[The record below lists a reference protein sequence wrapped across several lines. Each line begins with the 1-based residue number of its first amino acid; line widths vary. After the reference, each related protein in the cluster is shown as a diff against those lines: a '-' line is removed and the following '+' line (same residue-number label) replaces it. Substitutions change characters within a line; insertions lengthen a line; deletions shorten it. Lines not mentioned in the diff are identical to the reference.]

1 MKLKKNILALALT
14 LTFIASGSLCT
25 SVSAEEKAAVKNT
38 IFLNFITSGEKAYNE
53 ARYEEA
59 ERLCNEAMKEAK
71 GPKGDNVMLVRGLID
86 LSTITMNQGKYTE
99 AENYCK
105 EALEAIEKD
114 PTMGSESAN
123 MAMVMNNFA
132 ALYASLSRMD
142 EAETFY
148 KQAIEVGEKLYGKTS
163 PNVAIGWLNLGQLY
177 YDWGKYKESRE
188 VLEHA
193 LSTFK
198 TPESKATMFY
208 AVCLHHMGEVNRLEG
223 NYKLSEQYFKQAI
236 SEAATSIGKNHPYYA
251 GAMQNLGEL
260 YTRLGRYKEAETLY
274 NDALAIYERQPNP
287 EFPGKAKIWHE
298 LAFLYEEQGKY
309 AQAEEMCKK
318 ALELREKIF
327 GKKHGEYA
335 ASLNCLATIYASEG
349 KYTEAEPLLKECL
362 SIRERV
368 YGIDNPKSI
377 RTLKNLGSLYTDED
391 KLELAETTLNKALKY
406 AERKFKPDHAD
417 ITDIV
422 RELTEVYEKQN
433 KIVEAIPMS
442 QRALASL
449 EKNFGPTS
457 VRYAE
462 GLREVASLTV
472 KQNKFK
478 EALAMYKKALTI
490 DEKELGAN
498 STTVAKDL
506 SALAHV
512 YTLMKD
518 TANAKEAEAKA
529 EKIKATLPGNKYS
542 NEVSEAFK
550 NNQRVVER
558 PFKPVGNKYALVVGI
573 SNFEDKSINL
583 RYAAKDA
590 TDFANFLTT
599 RGNFKAD
606 NVKLLTDENATRQG
620 IIDALGKKW
629 LGSKANSNDLVIIY
643 VSSHGSPAKEEA
655 NKNNF
660 LVAYDTNK
668 NSLLATGIPMQWLS
682 QIIKDEVRSD
692 RIVLVLDVCH
702 SGAAR
707 QGEKTLFREPGI
719 NMRNVTFGAGQSI
732 LCSSLADQVSWESK
746 KYPNSVFTKRLI
758 EGLVSQ
764 GDKTTLVQAY
774 EYIKDKVESEVM
786 TDRGERQTPILDT
799 SLWEGD
805 NVMIAVPLESQ
816 SKDKVSNK

>member
-14 LTFIASGSLCT
+14 LSFIASGPLCI
-25 SVSAEEKAAVKNT
+25 SVLAEEKAQSKNT
-38 IFLNFITSGEKAYNE
+38 IYLNFITGGEKAYNE
-53 ARYEEA
+53 ARYEDA
-59 ERLCNEAMKEAK
+59 ERLVNEAMKEAK
-71 GPKGDNVMLVRGLID
+71 GPKGDNAMLVRGLID
-86 LSTITMNQGKYTE
+86 LSTITMNQGKYKE
-99 AENYCK
+99 AESYCK
-105 EALEAIEKD
+105 QAFEAIEND
-114 PTMGSESAN
+114 PEMGSNCAN

-132 ALYASLSRMD
+132 ALYAQLSRMD
-142 EAETFY
+142 EAEQFY
-148 KQAIEVGEKLYGKTS
+148 KQAIEVGEKLYGKDS
-163 PNVAIGWLNLGQLY
+163 PNVSIGWLNLGQLY
-177 YDWGKYKESRE
+177 YDWGKFKEARE

-208 AVCLHHMGEVNRLEG
+208 AVCLHHMGELNRLEG
-223 NYKLSEQYFKQAI
+223 NYKLSEQFFKQAV

-251 GAMQNLGEL
+251 GALQNLGEL

-274 NDALAIYERQPNP
+274 NEALAIYERQPNP

-309 AQAEEMCKK
+309 EQATEMCQK
-318 ALELREKIF
+318 ALKLREKIF

-349 KYTEAEPLLKECL
+349 KYKEAEPLLIECL
-362 SIRERV
+362 DVRKSV
-368 YGIDNPKSI
+368 YGTDSPKYI
-377 RTLKNLGSLYTDED
+377 RSLKNLGSLYTDEG
-391 KLELAETTLNKALKY
+391 KLELAESTLNKALQI
-406 AERKFKPDHAD
+406 AELKFKADHAD
-417 ITDIV
+417 VTDIV
-422 RELTEVYEKQN
+422 RELQEVYEKQN
-433 KIVEAIPMS
+433 KIAEAIPLS
-442 QRALASL
+442 QRNLASL
-449 EKNFGPTS
+449 EKNFGLTS
-457 VRYAE
+457 IRYAE
-462 GLREVASLTV
+462 GLREVASLTT
-472 KQNKFK
+472 KQNKYK
-478 EALAMYKKALTI
+478 EALALYKKALAI
-490 DEKELGAN
+490 DEKELGEK

-506 SALAHV
+506 SAIANV

-518 TANAKEAEAKA
+518 TASAKQAEDRA

-542 NEVSEAFK
+542 NEVSETFK
-550 NNQRVVER
+550 NNQRIVER
-558 PFKPVGNKYALVVGI
+558 PFKPVGNKYALVIGI

-599 RGNFKAD
+599 RGNFRAE
-606 NVKLLTDENATRQG
+606 NVKLLTDEHATRQG

-629 LGSKANSNDLVIIY
+629 LGAKANSNDLVIIY

-707 QGEKTLFREPGI
+707 QGEKTIFREPGI
-719 NMRNVTFGAGQSI
+719 NLRNVTFGAGQSI

-774 EYIKDKVESEVM
+774 DYIKDKVESEVM

-805 NVMIAVPLESQ
+805 NVMIAVPIETQ
-816 SKDKVSNK
+816 PNDKVSNK

>member
-14 LTFIASGSLCT
+14 LSFIASGPLCI
-25 SVSAEEKAAVKNT
+25 SVLAEEKAQSKNT
-38 IFLNFITSGEKAYNE
+38 IYLNFITGGEKAYNE
-53 ARYEEA
+53 ARYEDA
-59 ERLCNEAMKEAK
+59 ERLVNEAMKEAK
-71 GPKGDNVMLVRGLID
+71 GPKGDNAMLVRGLID
-86 LSTITMNQGKYTE
+86 LSTITMNQGKYKE
-99 AENYCK
+99 AESYCK
-105 EALEAIEKD
+105 QAFEAIEND
-114 PTMGSESAN
+114 PEMGSNCAN

-132 ALYASLSRMD
+132 ALYAQLSRMD
-142 EAETFY
+142 EAEQFY
-148 KQAIEVGEKLYGKTS
+148 KQAIEVGEKLYGKDS
-163 PNVAIGWLNLGQLY
+163 PNVSIGWLNLGQLY
-177 YDWGKYKESRE
+177 YDWGKFKEARE

-208 AVCLHHMGEVNRLEG
+208 AVCLHHMGELNRLEG
-223 NYKLSEQYFKQAI
+223 NYKLSEQFFKQAV

-251 GAMQNLGEL
+251 GALQNLGEL

-274 NDALAIYERQPNP
+274 NEALAIYERQPNP

-309 AQAEEMCKK
+309 EQATEMCQK
-318 ALELREKIF
+318 ALKLREKIF

-349 KYTEAEPLLKECL
+349 KYKEAEPLLIECL
-362 SIRERV
+362 DVRKSV
-368 YGIDNPKSI
+368 YGPDSPKYI
-377 RTLKNLGSLYTDED
+377 RSLKNLGSLYTDEG
-391 KLELAETTLNKALKY
+391 KLELAESTLNKALQI
-406 AERKFKPDHAD
+406 AELKFKADHAD
-417 ITDIV
+417 VTDIV
-422 RELTEVYEKQN
+422 RELQEVYEKQN
-433 KIVEAIPMS
+433 KIAEAIPLS
-442 QRALASL
+442 QRNLASL
-449 EKNFGPTS
+449 EKNFGLTS
-457 VRYAE
+457 IRYAE
-462 GLREVASLTV
+462 GLREVASLTT
-472 KQNKFK
+472 KQNKYK
-478 EALAMYKKALTI
+478 EALALYKKALAI
-490 DEKELGAN
+490 DEKELGEK

-506 SALAHV
+506 SAIANV

-518 TANAKEAEAKA
+518 TASAKQAEDRA

-542 NEVSEAFK
+542 NEVSETFK
-550 NNQRVVER
+550 NNQRIVER
-558 PFKPVGNKYALVVGI
+558 PFKPVGNKYALVIGI

-599 RGNFKAD
+599 RGNFKAE
-606 NVKLLTDENATRQG
+606 NVKLLTDEHATRQG

-629 LGSKANSNDLVIIY
+629 LGAKANSNDLVIIY

-707 QGEKTLFREPGI
+707 QGEKTIFREPGI
-719 NMRNVTFGAGQSI
+719 NLRNVTFGAGQSI

-774 EYIKDKVESEVM
+774 DYIKDKVESEVM

-805 NVMIAVPLESQ
+805 NVMIAVPIETQ
-816 SKDKVSNK
+816 PNDKVSNK

>member
-1 MKLKKNILALALT
+1 MKLKNNILALALT
-14 LTFIASGSLCT
+14 LSFFASGPLCK
-25 SVSAEEKAAVKNT
+25 SVLAEETPKAKNT
-38 IFLNFITSGEKAYNE
+38 IFMNFITSGEKAYNE
-53 ARYEEA
+53 ARYEDA

-71 GPKGDNVMLVRGLID
+71 GPKGDNIMIVRGLID
-86 LSTITMNQGKYTE
+86 LSTITMNQGKYQE

-114 PTMGSESAN
+114 PQMGSESAN

-148 KQAIEVGEKLYGKTS
+148 KQAIEVGEKLYGKDS
-163 PNVAIGWLNLGQLY
+163 SNVSIGWLNLGQLY

-208 AVCLHHMGEVNRLEG
+208 AVCLHHMGELNRLEG
-223 NYKLSEQYFKQAI
+223 NYKLSEQYFKQAV

-251 GAMQNLGEL
+251 GALQNLGEL
-260 YTRLGRYKEAETLY
+260 YTRVGRYKEAETVY
-274 NDALAIYERQPNP
+274 NEALAIYERQPNP

-309 AQAEEMCKK
+309 DKAKEMCQK

-349 KYTEAEPLLKECL
+349 KYEEAEPLLKECL
-362 SIRERV
+362 SVRERV
-368 YGIDNPKSI
+368 YGVDNPKCI
-377 RTLKNLGSLYTDED
+377 RTLKNLGSLYTDEG
-391 KLELAETTLNKALKY
+391 KFELAETTLNKALQY
-406 AERKFKPDHAD
+406 AERKFKPDHGD
-417 ITDIV
+417 VTDIV
-422 RELTEVYEKQN
+422 SELCEVYEKQN
-433 KIVEAIPMS
+433 KIAQAIPLA
-442 QRALASL
+442 QRTLASL
-449 EKNFGPTS
+449 EKNFGATS
-457 VRYAE
+457 PRYAE
-462 GLREVASLTV
+462 GLREMASLEE
-472 KQNKFK
+472 KQKHYK
-478 EALAMYKKALTI
+478 EALALYKKALAI
-490 DEKELGAN
+490 DEKEVGPQ
-498 STTVAKDL
+498 STTVARDL
-506 SALAHV
+506 GSMASV
-512 YTLMKD
+512 YTLLND
-518 TANAKEAEAKA
+518 TVNAKTAQDRA
-529 EKIKATLPGNKYS
+529 EKIKASLPGNKYS
-542 NEVSEAFK
+542 NEVSEVFK

-558 PFKPVGNKYALVVGI
+558 PFKPVGAKYALVVGI

-599 RGNFKAD
+599 RANFKPE
-606 NVKLLTDENATRQG
+606 NVKLLVDEKATRQG

-629 LGSKANSNDLVIIY
+629 LGSKANANDLVIIY
-643 VSSHGSPAKEEA
+643 VSSHGSPAKLEA

-660 LVAYDTNK
+660 LVAFDTNK

-682 QIIKDEVRSD
+682 QIITDEVRSN
-692 RIVLVLDVCH
+692 RVVLVLDVCH

-707 QGEKTLFREPGI
+707 KGEKGIFRENGI
-719 NMRNVTFGAGQSI
+719 NMHDVTFGAGQSI
-732 LCSSLADQVSWESK
+732 LCSSQADQVSWESK
-746 KYPNSVFTKRLI
+746 KYPNSVFTKRLM
-758 EGLVSQ
+758 EGLVVD
-764 GDKTTLVQAY
+764 GDKTSLVKAY
-774 EYIKDKVESEVM
+774 DYLKDKVESEVM

-799 SLWEGD
+799 SLWSGD
-805 NVMIAVPLESQ
+805 NVMIAVPIESQ
-816 SKDKVSNK
+816 KDDKVSTK